1 VIKDK
6 VKRATKP
13 KTKPKALTDM
23 VTVDAQV
30 VAPEVGPPRSNRNR
44 AIPKPNARDITVDPP
59 RSNRNRANRPGPP
72 KIRLQAIQD
81 SPVRRQPSRART
93 NILSV

>member
-30 VAPEVGPPRSNRNR
+30 VSPE
-44 AIPKPNARDITVDPP
+44 ADPP

-81 SPVRRQPSRART
+81 SPVRRPPSRARN
-93 NILSV
+93 NILSGVV